1 MIMKQND
8 LIDLN
13 EVVPLLEA
21 KEPLSIPSPNEPRP
35 LQEAREDFERD
46 YILRVLEEHD
56 WKIGKT
62 AAALHIDRANLYRK
76 LRGLGITAQ

>member
-1 MIMKQND
+1 MKQSD

-21 KEPLSIPSPNEPRP
+21 KEPPSIPSPNEPRP

-46 YILRVLEEHD
+46 YILKVLDAND
-56 WKIGKT
+56 WKVAKT
-62 AAALHIDRANLYRK
+62 AEVLHIDRANLYRK
-76 LRGLGITAQ
+76 LKQLGISIH